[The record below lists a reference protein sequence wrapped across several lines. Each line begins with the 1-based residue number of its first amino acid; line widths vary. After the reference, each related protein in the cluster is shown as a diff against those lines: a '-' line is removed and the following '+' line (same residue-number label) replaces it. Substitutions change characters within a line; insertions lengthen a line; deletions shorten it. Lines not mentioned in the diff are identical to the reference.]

1 LNLTFDPKMAFDVNL
16 GSGSGGPTEGEE
28 APTRLV
34 FYSRKYGFKV
44 YEQKR
49 AWFLEGKRGRGALH
63 SNPQDIVDV
72 VEVVHGKRI
81 AKRLARKLGVEWVD
95 DDV

>member
-1 LNLTFDPKMAFDVNL
+1 MTLDSNL
-16 GSGSGGPTEGEE
+16 GVDIGEPTEGEE

-44 YEQKR
+44 FEQRKV
-49 AWFLEGKRGRGALH
+49 WFLEGKRGRGALH
-63 SNPQDIVDV
+63 SDPRDIVDV
-72 VEVVHGKRI
+72 IAVVHGKKI

-95 DDV
+95 IDV